1 MMETAESQNPFL
13 PRFAMRKLRERNERF
28 RAQRRG
34 NQAQR
39 RYQTKEMKNHII
51 LLLALGLG
59 SVVAESVLIQDGD
72 KKLLLSESNDS
83 GTNHKEEHENNNETE
98 QKNVNNISVE
108 SLQKQQQNN
117 DEFVN
122 IVIEESVDTTNTEAP
137 FDLQESLLFDIQGN
151 NVMNYD
157 DEYVPMQEEDYFFSD
172 IVNKDPNELMDTA
185 SGFVPIPIF
194 RRHQK
199 NRKRYPNLQAKRRF
213 YRRPYNY
220 NPYRRFYFYPYYQYY
235 RPSSLRFY

>member
-1 MMETAESQNPFL
+1 
-13 PRFAMRKLRERNERF
+13 
-28 RAQRRG
+28 
-34 NQAQR
+34 
-39 RYQTKEMKNHII
+39 MKNHII

-59 SVVAESVLIQDGD
+59 SAAAESVLIQDGD

-83 GTNHKEEHENNNETE
+83 GTNHKEGPANNNETE

-108 SLQKQQQNN
+108 SLQKQNN
-117 DEFVN
+117 DDFVN
-122 IVIEESVDTTNTEAP
+122 IVIEESVETTNTEAP

-151 NVMNYD
+151 NVMNFD
-157 DEYVPMQEEDYFFSD
+157 DQYVPMQEEDYFFSD

-194 RRHQK
+194 RRHKK
-199 NRKRYPNLQAKRRF
+199 NRKKYPNMQAKRRY
-213 YRRPYNY
+213 YRRPYTY

>member
-1 MMETAESQNPFL
+1 
-13 PRFAMRKLRERNERF
+13 
-28 RAQRRG
+28 
-34 NQAQR
+34 
-39 RYQTKEMKNHII
+39 MKNHII

-59 SVVAESVLIQDGD
+59 SVAAESVLIQDGD

-83 GTNHKEEHENNNETE
+83 GTNHKEGPANNNETE

-117 DEFVN
+117 DDFVN
-122 IVIEESVDTTNTEAP
+122 IVIEESVETTNTEAP

-151 NVMNYD
+151 NVMNFD
-157 DEYVPMQEEDYFFSD
+157 DQYVPMQEEDYFFSD

-194 RRHQK
+194 RRHK
-199 NRKRYPNLQAKRRF
+199 NNRKKYPNMQAKRRY
-213 YRRPYNY
+213 YRRPYTY

-235 RPSSLRFY
+235 SPSSLRFY